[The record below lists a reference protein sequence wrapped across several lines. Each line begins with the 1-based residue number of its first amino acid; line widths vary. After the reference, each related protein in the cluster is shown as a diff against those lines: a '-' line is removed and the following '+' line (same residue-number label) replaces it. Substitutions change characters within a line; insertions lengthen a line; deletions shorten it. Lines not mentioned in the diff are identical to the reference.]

1 MDEKRDFYCV
11 LKGVYVDKT
20 SGSDEGNGSPENPF
34 LTVAKALEISNNEIR
49 IYIRETSQEEYKEI
63 TSTGLKKAK
72 KVKENMLRKQQKLED
87 ALQHIKIQE
96 CNQEKEI
103 EQLKHIEKIVLEKD
117 ENIDKAVNIKIRQA
131 KFSRGILVKVSG
143 WIHRLRNQKNLIFL
157 ILRDGTGYLQCL
169 LSGRVAQTYD
179 ALTLTVETTLTLY
192 GTITALPE
200 GKTAPDNHELNVV
213 YFEIIQKAPSGDLA
227 FTNKLNVEAES
238 QVLYDQRHLV
248 IRGDVSSSVLKVRA
262 RLLSAFRA
270 VYEKMGMMEVTP
282 PCLVQTQVEGGSTLF
297 ALNYYGE
304 KAYLTQS
311 SQLYLETC
319 LPSLGDVYCVQ
330 ESFRAE
336 VSHTKRHLS
345 EYSHVEAEL
354 AFLSFS
360 EFMNHIEEF
369 ICLSLDIL
377 LSDPIALPLIEYLN
391 PDFKKPERPFLRMKY
406 IDAIKY
412 CNEHGIL
419 NSSGEP
425 YSLGDDIAEFAE
437 RKIVDEIQKPIFLT
451 EFPASLKPFYMRRMP
466 ENIEYTE
473 SLDLLLPGVGEVIG
487 GSMRISDFD
496 ELNQAFKR
504 EKIDPSPYY
513 WYLDLRKYG
522 TCLHGGY
529 GMGLERILMWI
540 TNRNTVKECSLYPRF
555 TGRCKP

>member
-131 KFSRGILVKVSG
+131 KFSRGILVKKSKKLDFSDSSRWYRISPMLIEWSSG
-143 WIHRLRNQKNLIFL
+143 I
-157 ILRDGTGYLQCL
+157 DE
-169 LSGRVAQTYD
+169 AQTYD

-473 SLDLLLPGVGEVIG
+473 SLDLLLVLIG